1 MSLNEKAEEEV
12 VMSERLPATA
22 AVMAA
27 LAALAAVF
35 LASAA
40 PAAQDRRE
48 AAAPNAWNVPRTAD
62 GHPDLQGFWTNAT
75 FTPLERP
82 AGVTKEFYS
91 QEEAAELRKR
101 EAARLAGGAG
111 GNDAPATPGEWLAAG
126 PGATPRPGTV
136 ADVHY
141 DFSQFG
147 LDKSQS
153 PIGRTLR
160 TSLIVDPPD
169 GKIPP
174 LSPQGRQ
181 RVAARAKERERLGGR
196 WDSAQSNELDDR
208 CIIMGAGPPMQAQG
222 YNSNYHI
229 VQGRDHVMILAEMLH
244 DARVIPLDGRPQV
257 SPNIRQWMGS
267 SRGRWE
273 GDTLVVETSNFND
286 KIGFRG
292 SGEHLR
298 VVERF
303 TRVAEDTIVYR
314 FTIDDPTTWEKPW
327 TAEIPMTK
335 TIGPLFEFA
344 CHEGNYGLY
353 NSLSGARAEEKRAAE
368 EAARKPPR

>member
-1 MSLNEKAEEEV
+1 MRDRSSAQVAMTSVLVAV
-12 VMSERLPATA
+12 VLAAA
-22 AVMAA
+22 AVGAQHR
-27 LAALAAVF
+27 
-35 LASAA
+35 SAGPKA
-40 PAAQDRRE
+40 TTKTYK
-48 AAAPNAWNVPRTAD
+48 VPRTPD

-82 AGVTKEFYS
+82 AGVTKAFYT
-91 QEEAAELRKR
+91 EE
-101 EAARLAGGAG
+101 EAARLERREAAGLGKG
-111 GNDAPATPGEWLAAG
+111 DEAPATPGEWLAAG
-126 PGATPRPGTV
+126 PDALPRPGTI

-160 TSLIVDPPD
+160 TSLIVDPAD

-174 LSPQGRQ
+174 LSPEGAQ
-181 RVAARAKERERLGGR
+181 RAARRAKERERLGGR

-208 CIIMGAGPPMQAQG
+208 CIIMGAGPPMLPQA
-222 YNSNYHI
+222 YNSNYQI
-229 VQGRDHVMILAEMLH
+229 VQSADHVMILVEMAH

-257 SPNIRQWMGS
+257 SKNIRQWTGS

-273 GDTLVVETSNFND
+273 GDTLVVETTHFTD
-286 KIGFRG
+286 KTGFRG
-292 SGEHLR
+292 SGENLR

-303 TRVAEDTIVYR
+303 TRVAEDAIVYR
-314 FTIDDPTTWEKPW
+314 FTLDDPTTWTAPW
-327 TAEIPMTK
+327 AAEIPMTK
-335 TIGPLFEFA
+335 HVGPLFEFA

-353 NSLSGARAEEKRAAE
+353 NSLNGARLAERKAAE
-368 EAARKPPR
+368 EAAKKQRN